1 MRSNG
6 APELIIILVTVPLII
21 FLIPALLRLLW
32 NITMP
37 EVFGFKQ
44 LTFWQAFRLLIIAFM
59 LFGVWGA
66 GGG

>member
-1 MRSNG
+1 MGSFG
-6 APELIIILVTVPLII
+6 APELIIIFAVVAL
-21 FLIPALLRLLW
+21 FLSVIPALLRWLW

-37 EVFGFKQ
+37 EVFGLKQ
-44 LTFWQAFRLLIIAFM
+44 LSFWQAFRLLIIAFM

>member
-1 MRSNG
+1 MGSLG
-6 APELIIILVTVPLII
+6 GTIIIFVMIAVYLSI
-21 FLIPALLRLLW
+21 IPALLRWLW

-37 EVFGFKQ
+37 DVFGLKQ